1 MNSINLNFSNVTC
14 KPVVQPIIKKIEKPK
29 EIDNTFKD
37 LLKK

>member
-14 KPVVQPIIKKIEKPK
+14 KPVIKPVIKKIEKPEK
-29 EIDNTFKD
+29 IDNTFKD